1 MNPLSCSAFLAMT
14 LDGFIARPDGR
25 FDFLEPFQAAGEE
38 HGYQAFFDSIDVL
51 VVGRNTYEV
60 VLRFAEWPYA
70 GKRCVVLSHRPGP
83 SRHGEE
89 FLSGTPA
96 EVVDRL
102 ARTGARHA
110 YVDGGALV
118 SAFLAAGLLDG
129 LTVSVVPIVLGEGI
143 RLFQGS
149 PPERQLRLEG
159 SRSFPSG
166 LVQLRYRAGSMAPP
180 A

>member
-1 MNPLSCSAFLAMT
+1 
-14 LDGFIARPDGR
+14 
-25 FDFLEPFQAAGEE
+25 
-38 HGYQAFFDSIDVL
+38 
-51 VVGRNTYEV
+51 
-60 VLRFAEWPYA
+60 
-70 GKRCVVLSHRPGP
+70 VLSHRPGP

-96 EVVDRL
+96 EVVGRL

-166 LVQLRYRAGSMAPP
+166 LVQLRYRAGTMTPP

>member
-1 MNPLSCSAFLAMT
+1 MDRLRCSAFLAMT

-25 FDFLEPFQAAGEE
+25 FDFLKPFQEE
-38 HGYQAFFDSIDVL
+38 AHGYQAFLDSVDVL

-60 VLRFAEWPYA
+60 VLGFPEWPYP

-83 SRHGEE
+83 SRHAEE

-96 EVVDRL
+96 EVAVRL
-102 ARTGARHA
+102 SRTGARHA
-110 YVDGGALV
+110 YVDGGAVV
-118 SAFLAAGLLDG
+118 SEFLAAGLLDD
-129 LTVSVVPIVLGEGI
+129 LTVSVVPIVLGQGI

-149 PPERQLRLEG
+149 FPECHLRLEG

-166 LVQLRYRAGSMAPP
+166 VVQATYRTRP